1 MAKDNDEADTLYA
14 RQQRSLPLSGGR
26 YAALDNPH
34 IIDGRTP
41 YPKVA
46 PTPLTEQQPDHAF
59 DPSRDRVDEPT
70 AMTFGVD
77 LTKLP
82 GSSPPPD
89 ASLVSSPE
97 APPDSPAAD
106 PSAGL
111 SGFSKHPNIMRAG
124 NHFMAYAGRGL
135 HREKLGTFET
145 F

>member
-70 AMTFGVD
+70 SMTYGQD

-82 GSSPPPD
+82 GFSPPE
-89 ASLVSSPE
+89 SILVSSQ
-97 APPDSPAAD
+97 APPDGPAAD

-111 SGFSKHPNIMRAG
+111 SGFSRNVMPIGRKFAAFYGAG
-124 NHFMAYAGRGL
+124 
-135 HREKLGTFET
+135 
-145 F
+145 